1 MSDRTPERLRLSRL
15 DVDVRGAASRGNSTL
30 IESSLKSTGMLA
42 DLLAW
47 LSDGLSAKRIHR
59 FSALELA
66 SANPEADAG

>member
-15 DVDVRGAASRGNSTL
+15 DVDVRGAASRGNTL

-47 LSDGLSAKRIHR
+47 LSDGLSSKRIHR

-66 SANPEADAG
+66 STNPKADAG